1 MKTGVFRMY
10 LIAAAWAIMGAIISL
25 VIIVD
30 HSSEPPW
37 LSIIFDMGIAIIV
50 LFTGRIAKRQEM
62 SPWKTG
68 SIAGGIYP
76 VRRKTLLF
84 RAGIEGARRQAKVF
98 PCKAMPGSCRDKL
111 TVCSLFDNRIYW
123 RLSPAIVGSVKY
135 IASSRPDVN
144 RIRRTIIP
152 RNRRPSGDR
161 IGGFWRTLCESS

>member
-98 PCKAMPGSCRDKL
+98 RVYLIFVSKIILDMEIHD
-111 TVCSLFDNRIYW
+111 TQRIF
-123 RLSPAIVGSVKY
+123 
-135 IASSRPDVN
+135 
-144 RIRRTIIP
+144 
-152 RNRRPSGDR
+152 
-161 IGGFWRTLCESS
+161 GGQ